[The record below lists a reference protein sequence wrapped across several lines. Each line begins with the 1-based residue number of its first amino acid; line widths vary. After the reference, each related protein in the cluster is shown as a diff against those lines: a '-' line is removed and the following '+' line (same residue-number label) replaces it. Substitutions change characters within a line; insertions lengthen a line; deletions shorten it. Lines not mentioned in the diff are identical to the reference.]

1 MKKGLDIHIII
12 IIIIFISAFCITSFP
27 VAADESPSAEKIIS
41 GVGRQAIED
50 YVKDI
55 ASVSDLPEGY
65 GFLWNGATLISTP
78 GKDFLTAAQ
87 QNNPELLSLLESTSH
102 PTVSVPITEEGGK
115 VNRVLLLTYS
125 YEDKEYRI
133 GGMSSSDAYRAV
145 HDREVLN
152 ALCQQSGITAEGYQP
167 FILYLYAHPT
177 AFILAYGETD
187 LILDPAGILDR
198 DTKTY
203 TPESFAEAVQ
213 REKDTISQ
221 SNQKLLAETVRLF
234 LGKLAIGLGILAAI
248 LVAGTVTYI
257 LVIKKRK
264 NS

>member
-1 MKKGLDIHIII
+1 MKKRFGLLIVVLVLLV
-12 IIIIFISAFCITSFP
+12 SFCITTIS
-27 VAADESPSAEKIIS
+27 VAAEDSPLAEEIVS

-50 YVKDI
+50 YVKDH
-55 ASVSDLPEGY
+55 ASISNLPEGY
-65 GFLWNGATLISTP
+65 GFLWDGATLISTP

-87 QNNPELLSLLESTSH
+87 ENDPELLSLLASTSH
-102 PTVSVPITEEGGK
+102 PTVSVPITEDSGK
-115 VNRVLLLTYS
+115 INRVLLLTYS
-125 YEDKEYRI
+125 YEEKEYRI

-213 REKDTISQ
+213 REKDTISR

-234 LGKLAIGLGILAAI
+234 LGKLAIGLGILAAV

>member
-1 MKKGLDIHIII
+1 MKKRFGLLIIVLVLLV
-12 IIIIFISAFCITSFP
+12 SFCITTIS
-27 VAADESPSAEKIIS
+27 VAAEDSPLAEEIVS

-50 YVKDI
+50 YVKDH
-55 ASVSDLPEGY
+55 ASISNLPEGY
-65 GFLWNGATLISTP
+65 GFLWDGATLISTP

-87 QNNPELLSLLESTSH
+87 ENNPELLSLLESTSH

-167 FILYLYAHPT
+167 NDTYW
-177 AFILAYGETD
+177 ET
-187 LILDPAGILDR
+187 L
-198 DTKTY
+198 KV
-203 TPESFAEAVQ
+203 EE
-213 REKDTISQ
+213 
-221 SNQKLLAETVRLF
+221 
-234 LGKLAIGLGILAAI
+234 
-248 LVAGTVTYI
+248 
-257 LVIKKRK
+257 
-264 NS
+264 